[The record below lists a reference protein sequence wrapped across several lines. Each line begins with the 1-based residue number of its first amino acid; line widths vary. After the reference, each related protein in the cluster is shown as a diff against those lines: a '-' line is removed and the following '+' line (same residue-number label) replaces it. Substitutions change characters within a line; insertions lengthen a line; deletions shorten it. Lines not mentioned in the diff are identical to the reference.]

1 MMLVPI
7 LVSGGLGL
15 LLGGLLGVANF
26 YLKVEEDP
34 RIQELINMLPGYNC
48 GSCGFP
54 GCSGLAKSIVEN
66 GNSINACKPCSVD
79 AKAKINEFLN
89 ENKK

>member
-15 LLGGLLGVANF
+15 ILGGLLGVANF

-54 GCSGLAKSIVEN
+54 GCSGLAKSIIEN
-66 GNSINACKPCSVD
+66 GSSINACKPCSVD